1 MFMEQHGVHFG
12 YEADVTAHLLDNDG
26 KEIGVTGL
34 LDTREVVSF
43 MPTTTWE
50 SGLHQGG
57 PNTDEFKI
65 GSELSDLRSWKKS
78 KSSPPH
84 ERTEPLDEFPCS
96 GEAGRF

>member
-1 MFMEQHGVHFG
+1 MG
-12 YEADVTAHLLDNDG
+12 
-26 KEIGVTGL
+26 
-34 LDTREVVSF
+34 
-43 MPTTTWE
+43 E

-65 GSELSDLRSWKKS
+65 GSDLSDLRSWKKS